1 MHLKSLI
8 ISSRGKIIREIEFH
22 SGLNL
27 IVDNTPSDN
36 VKETGNNV
44 GKTTVLKLIDYCLG
58 SSGRNIYTDPEDAK
72 QQYTL
77 VKDYLTKKEIL
88 ISLTLKD
95 DITQEDSREIT
106 IERNFLPRKQK
117 ILKIDGV
124 QQTADAFDESLT
136 ELLFPGQSG
145 KKPTYRQLISHNIRY
160 KDLSISNTLRTLDKF
175 TSDAEYEALHLYML
189 GCNFDD
195 GNVKS
200 ELQTQISIETSFK
213 KRLEKNHTKSAYSS
227 ALAIINKDIEKLNQE
242 KQNWNINP
250 KLEEEFNHLTYTKQ
264 AIRVTGEKISQLSLR
279 KGLILEAERE
289 MLEDISDIDVDQI
302 RTIYDQARLNVDNI
316 QRSFNDLLEFH
327 NRMLKKKVEYIT
339 KDVPRI
345 DLEISKHKEE
355 LNSLRQTERKL
366 SESLK
371 QSDTIE
377 DLEAITNELNEKYQK
392 KGEFENIIQQISDVE
407 VEITHLN
414 KKLKHIEEDL
424 FSESFEQNVEIQ
436 KDKFNEY
443 FSSVS
448 KNLYDEQYALKF
460 DIVENKK
467 KQKIY
472 KFSSFNTNFSS
483 GKKQGEISCFDIAYI
498 LFADEENIPCMHF
511 LLNDKK
517 ELMHG
522 NQLSEISKLVE
533 KENIQFVAAILRDK
547 LPIELNKD
555 RYFVVELSQHD
566 KLFRIE
572 NDALSAT

>member
-8 ISSRGKIIREIEFH
+8 ISSKGEIIREIEFH
-22 SGLNL
+22 AGLNL

-58 SSGRNIYTDPEDAK
+58 SNGRNIYTDPEDAK

-88 ISLTLKD
+88 ITLILKD
-95 DITQEDSREIT
+95 DITQEDSGEIC
-106 IERNFLPRKQK
+106 IERNFLQRKQK
-117 ILKIDGV
+117 VLKINGV
-124 QQTADAFDESLT
+124 QRTADAFDETIT

-175 TSDAEYEALHLYML
+175 TSDAEYEALHLFML
-189 GCNFDD
+189 GCTFDD
-195 GNVKS
+195 CNIKS
-200 ELQTQISIETSFK
+200 ELQTQIGIETSFK
-213 KRLEKNHTKSAYSS
+213 KRLEKNQTKSAYSS
-227 ALAIINKDIEKLNQE
+227 ALAIINRDIQKLNQK

-250 KLEEEFNHLTYTKQ
+250 KLEEEFNQLTFTKQ
-264 AIRVTGEKISQLSLR
+264 AIRISSEKISQLSLR
-279 KGLILEAERE
+279 KGLILETEKE
-289 MLEDISDIDVDQI
+289 MLENVSDIDVDQI
-302 RTIYDQARLNVDNI
+302 RAIYTQTKLNVDNI
-316 QRSFNDLLEFH
+316 QRSFNDLLVFH
-327 NRMLKKKVEYIT
+327 NRMLEKKVEYIK

-345 DLEISKHKEE
+345 DREVAEHREE
-355 LNSLRQTERKL
+355 LNSLRKTERKL
-366 SESLK
+366 SESLR
-371 QSDTIE
+371 QNDTIE
-377 DLEAITNELNEKYQK
+377 DLEVTTNELNEKYQK
-392 KGEFENIIQQISDVE
+392 KGELENIIQQISDVE
-407 VEITHLN
+407 DEITRLT
-414 KKLKHIEEDL
+414 KKLKRIEEDL

-436 KDKFNEY
+436 KDKFNDY

-498 LFADEENIPCMHF
+498 LFADDENIPCMHF

-533 KENIQFVAAILRDK
+533 RENIQFVAAILRDK
-547 LPIELNKD
+547 LPIELNKE
-555 RYFVVELSQHD
+555 RYFVVELSQRD

-572 NDALSAT
+572 K

>member
-8 ISSRGKIIREIEFH
+8 ISSKGEIIREIEFH
-22 SGLNL
+22 AGLNL

-77 VKDYLTKKEIL
+77 VKDYLTKNEIL
-88 ISLTLKD
+88 ITLILKD
-95 DITQEDSREIT
+95 DITQEDSREIC
-106 IERNFLPRKQK
+106 IERNFLQRKQK
-117 ILKIDGV
+117 ILKIDEV
-124 QQTADAFDESLT
+124 QRTADAFDETIT

-175 TSDAEYEALHLYML
+175 TSDAEYEALHLFML
-189 GCNFDD
+189 GCTFDD
-195 GNVKS
+195 GNIKS
-200 ELQTQISIETSFK
+200 ELQTKIGIEVSFK
-213 KRLEKNHTKSAYSS
+213 KRLEKNQTKSAYSS
-227 ALAIINKDIEKLNQE
+227 ALAIINRDIHKLNQK

-250 KLEEEFNHLTYTKQ
+250 KLEEEFNQLTFTKQ
-264 AIRVTGEKISQLSLR
+264 AIRISSEKISQLSLR
-279 KGLILEAERE
+279 KGLILETEKE
-289 MLEDISDIDVDQI
+289 MLENVSDIDVDQI
-302 RTIYDQARLNVDNI
+302 RAIYTQARLNIDNI
-316 QRSFNDLLEFH
+316 QRSFNDLLMFH
-327 NRMLKKKVEYIT
+327 NRMLEKKVEYIK

-345 DLEISKHKEE
+345 DREIIKHREE
-355 LNSLRQTERKL
+355 LNSLRKTERKL
-366 SESLK
+366 SENLR

-377 DLEAITNELNEKYQK
+377 DLEVITNELNEKYQK
-392 KGEFENIIQQISDVE
+392 KGELENIIQQISDVE
-407 VEITHLN
+407 DEITRLN
-414 KKLKHIEEDL
+414 KELKRIEKDL

-436 KDKFNEY
+436 KDKFNDY

-460 DIVENKK
+460 DIVENRK

-498 LFADEENIPCMHF
+498 LFADDENIPCMHF

-522 NQLSEISKLVE
+522 NQLSEISKLVGR
-533 KENIQFVAAILRDK
+533 ENIQFVAAILRDK
-547 LPIELNKD
+547 LPIELNIEK
-555 RYFVVELSQHD
+555 YFVVELSQHD

-572 NDALSAT
+572 R

>member
-8 ISSRGKIIREIEFH
+8 ISSKGEIIREIEFH
-22 SGLNL
+22 AGLNL

-58 SSGRNIYTDPEDAK
+58 SNGRNIYTDPEDAK

-88 ISLTLKD
+88 ITLTLKD
-95 DITQEDSREIT
+95 DITQEDSREIC
-106 IERNFLPRKQK
+106 IERNFLQRKQK
-117 ILKIDGV
+117 VLKIDGV
-124 QQTADAFDESLT
+124 QRTADAFDETLT
-136 ELLFPGQSG
+136 ELLFPGQPG

-175 TSDAEYEALHLYML
+175 TSDAEYEALHLFML
-189 GCNFDD
+189 GCTFDD
-195 GNVKS
+195 GNIKS
-200 ELQTQISIETSFK
+200 ELQTQIGIETSFK
-213 KRLEKNHTKSAYSS
+213 RRLEKNQTKSAYSS
-227 ALAIINKDIEKLNQE
+227 ALVIINRDIQKLNQK

-250 KLEEEFNHLTYTKQ
+250 KLEEEFNQLTFTKQ
-264 AIRVTGEKISQLSLR
+264 AIRISSEKISQLFLR
-279 KGLILEAERE
+279 KGLILETEKE
-289 MLEDISDIDVDQI
+289 MLENVSDIDVDQI
-302 RTIYDQARLNVDNI
+302 KAIYTQARLNVDNI
-316 QRSFNDLLEFH
+316 QRSFNDLLMFH
-327 NRMLKKKVEYIT
+327 NRMLEKKVEYIK

-345 DLEISKHKEE
+345 DREIIKHREE
-355 LNSLRQTERKL
+355 LNSLRNTERKL
-366 SESLK
+366 SESLR

-377 DLEAITNELNEKYQK
+377 DLEVITNELNEKYQK
-392 KGEFENIIQQISDVE
+392 KGELENIIQQISDVE
-407 VEITHLN
+407 DEITRLN
-414 KKLKHIEEDL
+414 KKLKRIEEDL
-424 FSESFEQNVEIQ
+424 FSELFEQNVEIQ
-436 KDKFNEY
+436 KDKFNDY

-448 KNLYDEQYALKF
+448 KKLYDEQYALKF

-498 LFADEENIPCMHF
+498 LFADDDNIPCMHF

-533 KENIQFVAAILRDK
+533 RENIQFVAAILRDK

-566 KLFRIE
+566 KFFRIE
-572 NDALSAT
+572 R